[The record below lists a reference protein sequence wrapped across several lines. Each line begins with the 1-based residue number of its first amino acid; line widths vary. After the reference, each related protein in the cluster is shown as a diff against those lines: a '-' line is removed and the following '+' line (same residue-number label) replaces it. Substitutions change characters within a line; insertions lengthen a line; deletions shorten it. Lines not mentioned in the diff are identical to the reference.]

1 MDTAAR
7 VLVSYATAA
16 GSTAG
21 IAHRIADVLRSTG
34 CVVRCRSA
42 SGDLDLDGVD
52 ALVLGSAVHNMAW
65 LPPAV
70 DLLDRAAGLD
80 TRAVWCFSVGGLNP
94 RGRIGRAMVTREART
109 LEQQFPAGLAMREH
123 RLFGG
128 VVKRADVPLWGRV
141 FYRMVGSRSGDHRDW
156 TAIEAWASSIAR
168 QLAAPGVPG
177 SGDVQVADPGRA
189 DCPLPSDSRE
199 NQAPR
204 SPGGEEIIAR
214 TTPPQ

>member
-21 IAHRIADVLRSTG
+21 IAERIADVLRSAG
-34 CVVRCRSA
+34 CVVECQPA
-42 SGDLDLDGVD
+42 GDDLDCDSVD

-65 LPPAV
+65 LSPAV
-70 DLLDRAAGLD
+70 DLLNRVNGSG
-80 TRAVWCFSVGGLNP
+80 TGAVWCFSVGGLDP
-94 RGRIGRAMVTREART
+94 RGRVGRAMAAREART
-109 LEQQFPAGLAMREH
+109 LEQQFPAGHVREH

-156 TAIEAWASSIAR
+156 TAIEAWAAGIAR

-177 SGDVQVADPGRA
+177 SGDKASNALLHKAACPVAE
-189 DCPLPSDSRE
+189 DS
-199 NQAPR
+199 
-204 SPGGEEIIAR
+204 AR
-214 TTPPQ
+214 R